1 MYINTFTPVMP
12 RSNVCINCKIYIRRK
27 NCANVRISLFLEMY
41 LLFARRREETLSGD
55 SRVLEKK
62 KKKFRDSR
70 RVLFCLRGHGGSQR
84 NLDINIQFTG
94 RH

>member
-62 KKKFRDSR
+62 KKKVPRFASR
-70 RVLFCLRGHGGSQR
+70 SLLSPGTRRQPAKLGY
-84 NLDINIQFTG
+84 
-94 RH
+94 